1 MNYDLLMQ
9 EEIESLTYTPTIL
22 LHACCAPCSS
32 ACLKRLGEY
41 FKITIFFY
49 NPNIT
54 DQEEYLKRLEEI
66 KRFIKEFKVKYEIRI
81 IEGKYDPDIFLE
93 MAKGM
98 EDLPERGNRCFLC
111 YRLRLEETLKVA
123 LENGFDYFA
132 TTLTLSPFKNANWLN
147 QIGEEISQNKKTK
160 YLFSDFKKHNGYK
173 ESIELSKKYHL
184 YRQNYCG
191 CIYSKNSKKV
201 IYSNLE

>member
-22 LHACCAPCSS
+22 LHTCCAPCSS
-32 ACLKRLGEY
+32 VCLKRLGEY